1 MKATC
6 DTIDKYSYRG
16 LYVYDD
22 IVKFNKC
29 AGREKLRG
37 RPTLPKTHEESIN
50 MLETIILSS
59 TDIVGARLV
68 KEVTKDVVLLA
79 TDSSLQLLQSH
90 SEQVFAD
97 GTFKYAPKHFYQ
109 LYTFHISK
117 DEFYIPVAFFLLKG
131 KSQKIMNKC

>member
-1 MKATC
+1 M
-6 DTIDKYSYRG
+6 
-16 LYVYDD
+16 
-22 IVKFNKC
+22 
-29 AGREKLRG
+29 
-37 RPTLPKTHEESIN
+37 PKTHEESIN

-131 KSQKIMNKC
+131 KSQKNY

>member
-1 MKATC
+1 MYRDAHSRLFAFGQPEMAINWVIAVFRLSIKVNLC
-6 DTIDKYSYRG
+6 FCINLIDLYRG

-37 RPTLPKTHEESIN
+37 RPTLPKTHAEIIE
-50 MLETIILSS
+50 MLETIILYS

-68 KEVTKDVVLLA
+68 KDVTKDVVLLA

-97 GTFKYAPKHFYQ
+97 GTFKYSPKHY
-109 LYTFHISK
+109 Y
-117 DEFYIPVAFFLLKG
+117 
-131 KSQKIMNKC
+131 